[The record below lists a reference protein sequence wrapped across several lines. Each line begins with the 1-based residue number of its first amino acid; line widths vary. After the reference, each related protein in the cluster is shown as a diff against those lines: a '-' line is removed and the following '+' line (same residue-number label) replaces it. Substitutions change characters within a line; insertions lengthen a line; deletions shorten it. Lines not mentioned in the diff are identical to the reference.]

1 MSGLQISGLSKR
13 QQISYLLIVL
23 LLLLATIAWRL
34 FGTVVVDGESMN
46 PTLKSGESLMVMR
59 KYKWFPSL
67 GVGDIIVLKPGNART
82 DGNAVIKRIV
92 FIQNK
97 TGTATWPASIKT
109 KFGTFAATE
118 LFPVDNQ
125 NCDLNRPNGIY
136 VMGDNLDQSEDSRD
150 YGPVTASDVYGK
162 VLGR

>member
-23 LLLLATIAWRL
+23 LLLFATIAWRL

-46 PTLKSGESLMVMR
+46 PTLKNGESLMVMR

-67 GVGDIIVLKPGNART
+67 AVGDIIVLKPGNART
-82 DGNAVIKRIV
+82 DGHAVIKRII
-92 FIQNK
+92 FMQNK
-97 TGTATWPASIKT
+97 TGTAAWPTSLPT
-109 KFGTFAATE
+109 KFGTFASGE
-118 LFPVDNQ
+118 LFPAGNED
-125 NCDLNRPNGIY
+125 CDLNRPNGIY
-136 VMGDNLDQSEDSRD
+136 VMGDNINHSEDSRD

-162 VLGR
+162 VLAR